1 MAGLKWVDANVGR
14 SGFVGARHV
23 LLAAVLLGALSQ
35 GARAEQNAPDA
46 APIDSMAWRVKACS
60 ACHGDQ
66 GRASPEGYFPR
77 LAGKPADY
85 LFRQMLNFR
94 DGRRSHTQMSY
105 LLANLTDDYLR
116 EMAEHFARREVPYPA
131 PLRPQAAPAVL
142 AQGRALVMQGDAA
155 RGLPACVAC
164 HGAAMTGALPAVP
177 GLLGLSRDYLNSQ
190 LGAWRTGARHA
201 QAPDCMAAIAR
212 KLSVQEVGAVS
223 SWLAAQPVPQGGKP
237 LAQLPGPAPMAC
249 AGMQAEHA
257 VHQEGK

>member
-1 MAGLKWVDANVGR
+1 MTGLKRAGAVGGR
-14 SGFVGARHV
+14 SGSF
-23 LLAAVLLGALSQ
+23 GALALLVAALT
-35 GARAEQNAPDA
+35 GALAPGAQAQENAAEMAPV
-46 APIDSMAWRVKACS
+46 DSMAWRVKACS

-116 EMAEHFARREVPYPA
+116 EMAGYFARREVPYPA
-131 PLRPQAAPAVL
+131 PLRPQAAPQVL
-142 AQGRALVMQGDAA
+142 AQGEALVMQGDAA

-164 HGAAMTGALPAVP
+164 HGAAMTGVLPAVP
-177 GLLGLSRDYLNSQ
+177 GLLGLSRDYVNSQ
-190 LGAWRTGARHA
+190 LGAWQTGQRHA
-201 QAPDCMAAIAR
+201 QSPDCMAAIAR
-212 KLSVQEVGAVS
+212 KLSVQEVAAVS

-237 LAQLPGPAPMAC
+237 LAQLPRPAPMAC
-249 AGMQAEHA
+249 AGMDADNTA
-257 VHQEGK
+257 RQEGR

>member
-1 MAGLKWVDANVGR
+1 MAGLKRAGVY
-14 SGFVGARHV
+14 SGTFLGAHV
-23 LLAAVLLGALSQ
+23 LLAAVLTATLAL
-35 GARAEQNAPDA
+35 GARAQQNPPQGASM
-46 APIDSMAWRVKACS
+46 DSMAWRVKACS

-131 PLRPQAAPAVL
+131 PLRPQASAPVL
-142 AQGRALVMQGDAA
+142 SQGQALVMQGDAA
-155 RGLPACVAC
+155 RGLPACVSC
-164 HGAAMTGALPAVP
+164 HGAAMTGVLPAVP

-212 KLSVQEVGAVS
+212 KLSVHEVGAVS
-223 SWLAAQPVPQGGKP
+223 AWLAAQPVPRGGQP

-249 AGMQAEHA
+249 AGMDAEHA
-257 VHQEGK
+257 ARQEGK

>member
-1 MAGLKWVDANVGR
+1 MAGIKRAGGGVGR
-14 SGFVGARHV
+14 GGFFGARHALSV
-23 LLAAVLLGALSQ
+23 AVLFGTLALGAQ
-35 GARAEQNAPDA
+35 AQQNPPETAPV
-46 APIDSMAWRVKACS
+46 DSMAWRVKACS

-116 EMAEHFARREVPYPA
+116 EMAGYFAQREVPYPA
-131 PLRPQAAPAVL
+131 PLRPQASPAVL
-142 AQGRALVMQGDAA
+142 DQGRALVMQGDAA

-164 HGAAMTGALPAVP
+164 HGAAMTGVLPAVP

-212 KLSVQEVGAVS
+212 KLSVQEVGALS

-237 LAQLPGPAPMAC
+237 LAQLPGAAPMAC
-249 AGMQAEHA
+249 AGMHA
-257 VHQEGK
+257 DNAARKEGR